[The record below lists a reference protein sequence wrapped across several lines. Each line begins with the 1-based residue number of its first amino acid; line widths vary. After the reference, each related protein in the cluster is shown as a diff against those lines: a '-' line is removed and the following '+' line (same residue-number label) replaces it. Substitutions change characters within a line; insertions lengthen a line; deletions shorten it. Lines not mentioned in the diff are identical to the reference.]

1 MKIAKTS
8 VRKLFPKASLSR
20 LFQSP
25 FDDTGQSRDAV
36 HSINYAAHET
46 LEKVIFS
53 VHENHVETQAVTGS
67 K

>member
-1 MKIAKTS
+1 MQGHE
-8 VRKLFPKASLSR
+8 R
-20 LFQSP
+20 LFVEMP
-25 FDDTGQSRDAV
+25 NRFDDTGQSRDPV